1 MPTPAEQPAT
11 LLSVEHLTVEYR
23 SAGRRVRAVDGVD
36 LTVRAGEIV
45 ALVGESG
52 SGKSTLAH
60 AVLGALP
67 RSAAILGGRI
77 DFDGQDLTRLSER
90 RFNRVRGRALGF
102 IPQDPMVSL
111 NPLHR
116 VGRQVAEPIRI
127 HRPVPRREAD
137 RRAVALLERVGLPDA
152 GVRARQF
159 PHELS
164 GGMRQRALIAAALAG
179 GPKLLI
185 ADEPTTA
192 LDVTVQ
198 KVILDDLAALAR
210 AGGIAVLIIT
220 HDLAV
225 AGDRADSIAVLRK
238 GRIVEYGPPDDVLRR
253 PGHPYTQ
260 LLLRSAPG
268 LAPPRHRPTP
278 AGPATVPPAGTA
290 PRPDRAPAAGTG
302 QPGPLV
308 EVTGVVKEFPLPGE
322 AGDRRWFRA
331 VDDVSLTVGRGE
343 TLGLVGESGSGKSTL
358 ARMILGLTRSS
369 AGRISFDGADLAGLD
384 RAGTR
389 RLRSR
394 SQLIYQNPY
403 GSLDPRLS
411 IHDIVA
417 EPLHGFRIGER
428 ASRRDRVRALLDQ
441 VGLDPG
447 LDQRRPAEL
456 SGGQRQRVAIARA
469 LAPSP
474 DLLVCDEPV
483 SALDVSIQA
492 QILDLLTGLRDELG
506 VSLLFISHDLAVIR
520 QVADRVGVMCAGR
533 LVELGAADDV
543 FERPR
548 HAYTRTLL
556 DAIPGRAFAG
566 TRTTAQK
573 GPR

>member
-23 SAGRRVRAVDGVD
+23 IAGRRVRAVDGVD

-67 RSAAILGGRI
+67 RGAAILGGRI

-152 GVRARQF
+152 GIRARQF

-164 GGMRQRALIAAALAG
+164 GGMRQRTLIAAALTG

-253 PGHPYTQ
+253 PAHPYTQ

-268 LAPPRHRPTP
+268 LAPPRPGRRRPARPRCRRPAPPP
-278 AGPATVPPAGTA
+278 AGPGAGGRDGTTGAARRGDRGGQGVPPA
-290 PRPDRAPAAGTG
+290 
-302 QPGPLV
+302 
-308 EVTGVVKEFPLPGE
+308 
-322 AGDRRWFRA
+322 RR
-331 VDDVSLTVGRGE
+331 G
-343 TLGLVGESGSGKSTL
+343 
-358 ARMILGLTRSS
+358 
-369 AGRISFDGADLAGLD
+369 
-384 RAGTR
+384 
-389 RLRSR
+389 
-394 SQLIYQNPY
+394 
-403 GSLDPRLS
+403 
-411 IHDIVA
+411 
-417 EPLHGFRIGER
+417 
-428 ASRRDRVRALLDQ
+428 
-441 VGLDPG
+441 
-447 LDQRRPAEL
+447 RRPA
-456 SGGQRQRVAIARA
+456 
-469 LAPSP
+469 
-474 DLLVCDEPV
+474 LVPR
-483 SALDVSIQA
+483 
-492 QILDLLTGLRDELG
+492 GR
-506 VSLLFISHDLAVIR
+506 R
-520 QVADRVGVMCAGR
+520 RVADRG
-533 LVELGAADDV
+533 
-543 FERPR
+543 
-548 HAYTRTLL
+548 
-556 DAIPGRAFAG
+556 PGR
-566 TRTTAQK
+566 K
-573 GPR
+573 PRPGR